1 MAWNP
6 PVNWAENEE
15 VTSTKMSQQVYSNM
29 LWLNEQRPRAA
40 MAGNLTVST
49 GSTFA
54 VPTGSWND
62 VTINVGGVYT
72 GVSNI
77 YGTAPTAG
85 AYMVTCHVI
94 FDADADGKRGV
105 CLSSSAAGAGTIYAQ
120 ETIENIGA
128 TEVPAVSVASL
139 VQVAANGKVHIG
151 IRQNSGASMTCA
163 VRFTMFWVAT

>member
-6 PVNWAENEE
+6 PVNWSTNEE

-40 MAGNLTVST
+40 MAGNLSVAN

-54 VPTGSWND
+54 TPTGSWND

-72 GVSNI
+72 GASNI
-77 YGTAPTAG
+77 YGTAPTVG

-94 FDADADGKRGV
+94 FAADADGKRGV

-128 TEVPAVSVASL
+128 TEIPAVSVASL
-139 VQVAANGKVHIG
+139 VQVAANGKVYIG